1 MKKFYSFIFFLI
13 ITFNVI
19 AENIAIVNFSAGE
32 GVSTADVYA
41 INRIFTSKLQ
51 TSTNN
56 IDTKIIVDSTLN
68 NLQIQQGDLTNS
80 QITSIG
86 EEQNISKIILGKV
99 YTLFGTYNL
108 EIMILNAK
116 DASIFANEII
126 SFTGQTVNEAVSNI
140 VQNLIEKMIYVD
152 LGLPSGTKWKSLNE
166 GGNNAL
172 YTYNEATSKFG
183 YKLPTQEQY
192 VELKNQ
198 CTWTYTGSG
207 YKVVGPNGNSI
218 YFPLAGTRCK
228 DNVDSKDTGFYWS
241 STPFDGM
248 SSRILIFHSKAVA
261 VDCWMRR
268 CGCSVRLVQN

>member
-1 MKKFYSFIFFLI
+1 MKKFYSFIFFLA

-56 IDTKIIVDSTLN
+56 IDTKFIVDSTLN
-68 NLQIQQGDLTNS
+68 NLQIQQEDLTNS

-86 EEQNISKIILGKV
+86 EEQNISKIIFGKV

-183 YKLPTQEQY
+183 NKLPTQEQY

-218 YFPLAGTRCK
+218 YFPLAGTRCN
-228 DNVDSKDTGFYWS
+228 DIEDSKDTGFYWS
-241 STPFDGM
+241 STPIDGI
-248 SSRILIFHSKAVA
+248 SSRILIFDSKVVA
-261 VDCWMRR
+261 VDLWLRR